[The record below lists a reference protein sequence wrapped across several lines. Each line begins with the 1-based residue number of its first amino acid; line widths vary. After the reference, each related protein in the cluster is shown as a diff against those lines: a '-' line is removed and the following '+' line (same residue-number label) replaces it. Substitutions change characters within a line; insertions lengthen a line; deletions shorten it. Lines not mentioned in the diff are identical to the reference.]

1 MISSVPDPLQA
12 KNHIFERL
20 AWTLWRAHSIHIQES
35 GATEQKLARCIV
47 GEWFLGGPRGR
58 RLALLLAL
66 IYGALAHYA
75 GDRKVYAKTEVDCF
89 ISSYQNPHVII
100 NDIKLITRCSL

>member
-1 MISSVPDPLQA
+1 MISSVPDPLKA
-12 KNHIFERL
+12 KNHIFEIFAL
-20 AWTLWRAHSIHIQES
+20 KPWRAHSIHIQES
-35 GATEQKLARCIV
+35 GATGQKLARCIV

-75 GDRKVYAKTEVDCF
+75 GDRKVYAKTKVDCF

-100 NDIKLITRCSL
+100 NDFTSITRCSL